1 MIRSGHLGSPPEAN
15 GRTMQTRKGFTLI
28 ELIVAVAIIGI
39 LATIA
44 IPTYREYVIRG
55 HRRAAQAA
63 MMDIA
68 TRQQQFF
75 VANRVYAGSVAALG
89 YTLPTEVAQNYTAA
103 IAPVT
108 GPPPGFTITFTPQGG
123 QARDGILTLD
133 SNGVGKRRDRQG
145 QDREELWLK

>member
-1 MIRSGHLGSPPEAN
+1 MK
-15 GRTMQTRKGFTLI
+15 TRKGFTLI

-44 IPTYREYVIRG
+44 IPSYRDYVIRG

-75 VANRVYAGSVAALG
+75 VANRIYAGSVATLG

-103 IAPVT
+103 TAAVA
-108 GPPPGFTITFTPQGG
+108 GPPPGFTITFTPQRG
-123 QARDGILTLD
+123 QAGDGTLTLN
-133 SNGVGKRRDRQG
+133 SNGVKGPAGK
-145 QDREELWLK
+145 W

>member
-1 MIRSGHLGSPPEAN
+1 MK
-15 GRTMQTRKGFTLI
+15 TRKGFTLI
-28 ELIVAVAIIGI
+28 ELIVAVAIVGI
-39 LATIA
+39 LASIA
-44 IPTYREYVIRG
+44 IPAYREYVIRG

-75 VANRVYAGSVAALG
+75 VANRIYAGSVTDLG

-103 IAPVT
+103 VAAVA

-123 QARDGILTLD
+123 QASDGNLTLN
-133 SNGVGKRRDRQG
+133 SNGVKGPAGK
-145 QDREELWLK
+145 W